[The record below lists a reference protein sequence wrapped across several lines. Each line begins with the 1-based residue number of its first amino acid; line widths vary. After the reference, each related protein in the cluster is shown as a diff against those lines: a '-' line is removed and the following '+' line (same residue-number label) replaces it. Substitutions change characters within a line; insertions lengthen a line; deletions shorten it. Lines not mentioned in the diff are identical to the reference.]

1 MKINDFQDISV
12 LLLTENHTIKPFDCE
27 DDDLNDFLF
36 NEAILYR
43 KELLATTFVIE
54 NNERTLGY
62 YEFAK

>member
-43 KELLATTFVIE
+43 IMNVH
-54 NNERTLGY
+54 
-62 YEFAK
+62 